1 MFAIIIRVLFAVFCI
16 VTGAYFAEGFG
27 HPFYPE
33 VWGVIWGA
41 MWATAILMLEWGLR
55 RTPPKGLI
63 AGSIGLLVGLI
74 LANLITSTVLSFPF
88 SPEMSLILRVGIAL
102 ALGYLGMMV
111 SWRKRE
117 EFRVFLPH
125 LSHDEEKKW
134 KILDTSVIIDG
145 RIADIAETGFLEG
158 VIIIPKFILNELQK
172 IADSS
177 IPLRRKR
184 GRRGLDILNRM
195 QKSGSLEIVIE
206 EKDFPEIKEVDSKL
220 IQLARN
226 LNGTLVTNDYNLNK
240 IAKLQGVSV
249 FNINELANALK
260 PVILPNEELK
270 IRIVKEGKEPN
281 QGIAYLDDGT
291 MVVVENARGL
301 IGEELTVEVTSV
313 LQTSA
318 GRMIFG
324 QQQKRAGK
332 SRPRSR
338 DNE

>member
-27 HPFYPE
+27 SIVQPSIWGM
-33 VWGVIWGA
+33 VWGA
-41 MWATAILMLEWGLR
+41 SWATAILLLEWSLR

-63 AGSIGLLVGLI
+63 AGSIGLLTGLI
-74 LANLITSTVLSFPF
+74 LANLITGTILSFPLA
-88 SPEMSLILRVGIAL
+88 PEVSLVLKVGIAL

-117 EFRVFLPH
+117 EFKVFLPS
-125 LSHDEEKKW
+125 LSTDKEKKW

-158 VIIIPKFILNELQK
+158 VIIIPKFILDELQK
-172 IADSS
+172 IADSTVS
-177 IPLRRKR
+177 LRRKR
-184 GRRGLDILNRM
+184 GRRGLDILHRM
-195 QKSGSLEIVIE
+195 QTSGALEIVIE

-220 IQLARN
+220 VQLAKT
-226 LNGTLVTNDYNLNK
+226 LNGIIVTNDYNLNK

-249 FNINELANALK
+249 FNINELANALR
-260 PVILPNEELK
+260 PVILPSEELK

-324 QQQKRAGK
+324 QQQKGTRK
-332 SRPRSR
+332 
-338 DNE
+338 

>member
-16 VTGAYFAEGFG
+16 VTGAYFSEGLG
-27 HPFYPE
+27 SILQPN

-41 MWATAILMLEWGLR
+41 SWATAILLLEWALR

-63 AGSIGLLVGLI
+63 AGSIGLLIGLV
-74 LANLITSTVLSFPF
+74 LANLITGTVLTFPF
-88 SPEMSLILRVGIAL
+88 TPEMSLILRVGIAL
-102 ALGYLGMMV
+102 ALGYLGMTV
-111 SWRKRE
+111 SWRKRD
-117 EFRVFLPH
+117 EFRVFLPQ
-125 LSHDEEKKW
+125 LSRDEEKKI

-158 VIIIPKFILNELQK
+158 VIVIPKFILNELQK
-172 IADSS
+172 IADSTT
-177 IPLRRKR
+177 PLRRKR

-195 QKSGSLEIVIE
+195 QKSGSLEVVIE
-206 EKDFPEIKEVDSKL
+206 EKDFPDIREVDSKL
-220 IQLARN
+220 VQLARTV
-226 LNGTLVTNDYNLNK
+226 NGIIVTNDYNLNK

-260 PVILPNEELK
+260 PVILPSEELK

-324 QQQKRAGK
+324 QQQKGA
-332 SRPRSR
+332 RPRSSKTS
-338 DNE
+338 